1 MQQKQIN
8 KHCPRKWAFAL
19 TVEDEMKKKHSYSG
33 GKLRLLVF
41 TIILLIVSIISFYA
55 STKCNNKCNDYT
67 EEAIDG
73 TKDNVESQSY
83 EFREEETSIEV
94 INLVHTEVLYGQP
107 QEEEVHYIKFQ
118 DRMSMDWDSGE
129 AYLLAKIAMAEAEG
143 ESTEG
148 KALVM
153 LVVLNRVLDDNF
165 PDTIGE
171 VIFQHNGDDYQFSPV
186 GSGRIYENEPNE
198 DCWAALDLIYS
209 GWDESQGALY
219 FESSK
224 CDNTWHSR
232 NLEFLFEEGGHKFY
246 K

>member
-1 MQQKQIN
+1 
-8 KHCPRKWAFAL
+8 
-19 TVEDEMKKKHSYSG
+19 MKKKHSYSG

-41 TIILLIVSIISFYA
+41 TIILLIVSIISFYE
-55 STKCNNKCNDYT
+55 STKCNSKCNDYT

-73 TKDNVESQSY
+73 TEDNVESQSY
-83 EFREEETSIEV
+83 EYSEKETSIEA
-94 INLVHTEVLYGQP
+94 ISLVHTEVLYGQT
-107 QEEEVHYIKFQ
+107 QEEEVQYIKLQ
-118 DRMSMDWDSGE
+118 DKMSMDWDSGD

-153 LVVLNRVLDDNF
+153 LVVLNRMLDDNF
-165 PDTIGE
+165 PDTIGK
-171 VIFQHNGDDYQFSPV
+171 VIFQHNGDNYQFSPV
-186 GSGRIYENEPNE
+186 GSGRIYEKEPNE

-224 CDNTWHSR
+224 ESNTWHSR

>member
-1 MQQKQIN
+1 M
-8 KHCPRKWAFAL
+8 
-19 TVEDEMKKKHSYSG
+19 TVEDKMKKKHSYSG
-33 GKLRLLVF
+33 GKLWLLAF
-41 TIILLIVSIISFYA
+41 TIILLIVSIISFYESA
-55 STKCNNKCNDYT
+55 KCNGYT
-67 EEAIDG
+67 EEAG
-73 TKDNVESQSY
+73 STT
-83 EFREEETSIEV
+83 EEEEVTKSHTFEFSDDDTSVEV
-94 INLVHTEVLYGQP
+94 INLVHTKTLYAQP
-107 QEEEVHYIKFQ
+107 QEVETGYIKFQ
-118 DRMSMDWDSGE
+118 DKMSMDWDSGE

-171 VIFQHNGDDYQFSPV
+171 VIFQHNGDDYQFRPV

-224 CDNTWHSR
+224 RDKTWHSR

>member
-1 MQQKQIN
+1 
-8 KHCPRKWAFAL
+8 
-19 TVEDEMKKKHSYSG
+19 MKKKHSYSG

-41 TIILLIVSIISFYA
+41 TIILLIVSIISLYESA
-55 STKCNNKCNDYT
+55 KCNNKCNDYT

-73 TKDNVESQSY
+73 TEDNVESQSY

-153 LVVLNRVLDDNF
+153 LVVLNRMLDDDF

-186 GSGRIYENEPNE
+186 GSGRIYENEPND

>member
-1 MQQKQIN
+1 
-8 KHCPRKWAFAL
+8 
-19 TVEDEMKKKHSYSG
+19 MKKKHSYSG
-33 GKLRLLVF
+33 GKLRLLAF
-41 TIILLIVSIISFYA
+41 IIILLIVSIISFYV
-55 STKCNNKCNDYT
+55 SLKCNGYT
-67 EEAIDG
+67 EEDDSTANNEEI
-73 TKDNVESQSY
+73 TESY
-83 EFREEETSIEV
+83 TFEFNDDDTSVEV
-94 INLVHTEVLYGQP
+94 INLVNTETLYAQH
-107 QEEEVHYIKFQ
+107 QEAETGYIKFQ
-118 DRMSMDWDSGE
+118 DKMSMDWDSGE

-165 PDTIGE
+165 PDTIEE
-171 VIFQHNGDDYQFSPV
+171 VIFQHNGDNYQFSPV
-186 GSGRIYENEPNE
+186 ESGRFYESEPNE

-224 CDNTWHSR
+224 ANDTWHSR
-232 NLEFLFEEGGHKFY
+232 NLEFLFIEGGHKFY

>member
-1 MQQKQIN
+1 MQKQIN

-33 GKLRLLVF
+33 GKLRLLAF
-41 TIILLIVSIISFYA
+41 IIILLIVSIISFYESA
-55 STKCNNKCNDYT
+55 KCNSKCNDYT
-67 EEAIDG
+67 EEAG
-73 TKDNVESQSY
+73 STT
-83 EFREEETSIEV
+83 EEEITESHTFEFSDDDTSVEV
-94 INLVHTEVLYGQP
+94 INLVHTETLYAQP
-107 QEEEVHYIKFQ
+107 QEVETGYIKFQ
-118 DRMSMDWDSGE
+118 DKMSMDWDSGE

-153 LVVLNRVLDDNF
+153 LVVLNRMLDDDF

>member
-41 TIILLIVSIISFYA
+41 TIILLIVSIISLYESA
-55 STKCNNKCNDYT
+55 KCNNKCNDYT

-73 TKDNVESQSY
+73 TEDNVESQSY

-153 LVVLNRVLDDNF
+153 LVVLNRMLDDDF

-219 FESSK
+219 FESCKS
-224 CDNTWHSR
+224 DNTWHSR
-232 NLEFLFEEGGHKFY
+232 NLDFLFEEGGHKFY

>member
-1 MQQKQIN
+1 
-8 KHCPRKWAFAL
+8 
-19 TVEDEMKKKHSYSG
+19 MKKKHSYSG
-33 GKLRLLVF
+33 GKLRLLIF
-41 TIILLIVSIISFYA
+41 IIILLIVSIICLYESEKFNG
-55 STKCNNKCNDYT
+55 CT
-67 EEAIDG
+67 EETDS
-73 TKDNVESQSY
+73 TT
-83 EFREEETSIEV
+83 EEEIIESHTFEFDDDTSVEV
-94 INLVHTEVLYGQP
+94 INLVHNETLYEHPKEV
-107 QEEEVHYIKFQ
+107 ETSYIKFQ
-118 DRMSMDWDSGE
+118 DKMSMDWDSSE

-165 PDTIGE
+165 PDTICE

-186 GSGRIYENEPNE
+186 ESGRFYENEPND
-198 DCWAALDLIYS
+198 DCWKALDLIYN

-224 CDNTWHSR
+224 AKDTWHSR
-232 NLEFLFEEGGHKFY
+232 NLDFLFEEGGHKFY

>member
-1 MQQKQIN
+1 M
-8 KHCPRKWAFAL
+8 
-19 TVEDEMKKKHSYSG
+19 TVEGKMKKKHSYSG

-41 TIILLIVSIISFYA
+41 IIILLIVSIISFYEGA
-55 STKCNNKCNDYT
+55 KCNSYDYT

-73 TKDNVESQSY
+73 TEGNVESQSY
-83 EFREEETSIEV
+83 EYNREETSIEV

-107 QEEEVHYIKFQ
+107 QEEGVQYIKFQ
-118 DRMSMDWDSGE
+118 DKMSMDWDSGD

-153 LVVLNRVLDDNF
+153 LVVLNRMLDDDF

-232 NLEFLFEEGGHKFY
+232 NLDFLFEEGGHKFY